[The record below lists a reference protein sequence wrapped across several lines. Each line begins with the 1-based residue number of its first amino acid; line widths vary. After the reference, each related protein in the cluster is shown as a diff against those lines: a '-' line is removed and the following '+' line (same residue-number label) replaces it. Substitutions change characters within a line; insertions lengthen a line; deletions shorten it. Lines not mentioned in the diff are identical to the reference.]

1 MNEDYKIKYE
11 AMDELCVTMNSR
23 ISEWS
28 KQLDAW
34 EKAYTKLVEMSDF
47 KGKTAE
53 AIKDYFTQVHGTI
66 LWSIRNAMS
75 RLQSDFLIYKKD
87 YYDIEEKNDAV
98 LTREKIINLKK
109 IMNNELGALDVID
122 TDISESFKHIA
133 DIYDGRKPYSEALF
147 QSIKIPRDIAKNL
160 DENIQAIEDKHYK
173 MATGDI
179 SKLLT
184 SIKIAIGRMEEHSS
198 TSGYMFSYKAGNIKE
213 QSSVVDMC
221 KNTYANCEYL
231 TENAARIKAIAEYQQ
246 RIYDEKK
253 KKEEEIAL
261 KVREEEGK
269 VKLMTGGIGTVAGS
283 VAIIAAV
290 GAVTGGAGV
299 PVLISGMSFV
309 AGTSSVTYGIGNI
322 TEGVQ
327 DIDYSKEGDTETE
340 SLNFVKMGLFG
351 GNEEL
356 YELWGSAN
364 IMTAGITSPGLASI
378 KGMTTYATQSKV
390 MYTIGKTIC
399 TETIIDTGSYVIGE
413 AVVAKMSESIYMT
426 PSEELLMKMGVG
438 VTVGIGLHTGVDALG
453 NKLWNKPATTT
464 GIGEIS
470 KADIDDGIKIKVD
483 GGESGKTTNKISGT
497 SYDINKLKKTQPY
510 ASSSKVDGI
519 AEYIT
524 ENGPNSLEP
533 IRIRVH
539 EGVAYI
545 EDGHH
550 RYEAFMKLGYDRVPV
565 KYLHSSNLG
574 KILADGTRIR
584 NLDEIIAG
592 AKLCK

>member
-1 MNEDYKIKYE
+1 
-11 AMDELCVTMNSR
+11 
-23 ISEWS
+23 
-28 KQLDAW
+28 
-34 EKAYTKLVEMSDF
+34 
-47 KGKTAE
+47 
-53 AIKDYFTQVHGTI
+53 
-66 LWSIRNAMS
+66 
-75 RLQSDFLIYKKD
+75 
-87 YYDIEEKNDAV
+87 
-98 LTREKIINLKK
+98 
-109 IMNNELGALDVID
+109 
-122 TDISESFKHIA
+122 
-133 DIYDGRKPYSEALF
+133 
-147 QSIKIPRDIAKNL
+147 
-160 DENIQAIEDKHYK
+160 
-173 MATGDI
+173 
-179 SKLLT
+179 
-184 SIKIAIGRMEEHSS
+184 
-198 TSGYMFSYKAGNIKE
+198 
-213 QSSVVDMC
+213 
-221 KNTYANCEYL
+221 
-231 TENAARIKAIAEYQQ
+231 
-246 RIYDEKK
+246 
-253 KKEEEIAL
+253 
-261 KVREEEGK
+261 
-269 VKLMTGGIGTVAGS
+269 MTGGIGTVAGS

-309 AGTSSVTYGIGNI
+309 AGTSSVTYGIGN
-322 TEGVQ
+322 
-327 DIDYSKEGDTETE
+327 
-340 SLNFVKMGLFG
+340 
-351 GNEEL
+351 
-356 YELWGSAN
+356 
-364 IMTAGITSPGLASI
+364 ASI

-483 GGESGKTTNKISGT
+483 DGESGKTTNKISGT